1 MIASFFHPAVHT
13 NVKGTLQ
20 IEYVLLDIF
29 LIVAL
34 ARILGT
40 ICTKIGQPRVVG
52 EILAGI
58 VLGPTLIGKDL
69 SFFIAPAEARPVIA
83 TFAQVAL
90 IMFMFLAGNEFD
102 FDVVKGRASQAG
114 ILAVL
119 AVGIPALLGF
129 PVAALMHNA
138 TYAGP
143 KGGDFLPFALFIGA
157 CLSVTAFP
165 VMAHIL
171 MERGQYTSKMGGLG
185 VASTAIMSVLMFV
198 YIGIA
203 GTVAASS
210 GAGQLLFK
218 LLLAAILVAGSLIV
232 VRPFMARVMRRGM
245 SPDGSI
251 SGNAMAYVFAGM
263 IAWGLFAQMVGINFL
278 VGGFLW
284 GITLPRDLKIRFAV
298 SSRVKDIAMILFL
311 PIFFATAGFSVDLK
325 LISAKV
331 VPITILFLAAAIG
344 GKFLAAAPARGFGM
358 SWRETGILAAL
369 FNTRGLLV
377 LVAGLIGLQLG
388 IINTLTMTIIAVVAL
403 VTNLMTL
410 PLLNAFGMPSGPS
423 AVAPA
428 AAAPAGAN

>member
-1 MIASFFHPAVHT
+1 MIASILHPAVHS
-13 NVKGTLQ
+13 NVKGTLL

-40 ICTKIGQPRVVG
+40 LCTKIGQPRVVG

-58 VLGPTLIGKDL
+58 VLGPTLLGKDL
-69 SFFIAPAEARPVIA
+69 SFFISPAEARPVISV
-83 TFAQVAL
+83 FAQLAL

-102 FDVVKGRASQAG
+102 FDVVKGRTSQAG
-114 ILAVL
+114 LLAVL
-119 AVGIPALLGF
+119 AIGIPALFGF

-138 TYAGP
+138 TYAGA

-157 CLSVTAFP
+157 ALSVTAFP

-171 MERGQYTSKMGGLG
+171 MERGQYTSRLGGLG
-185 VASTAIMSVLMFV
+185 VASTAIMSVLMFT

-210 GAGQLLFK
+210 GAGQLIFK
-218 LLLAAILVAGSLIV
+218 LFLAALLVAGSFIV
-232 VRPFMARVMRRGM
+232 VRPVMARIMRKGL

-251 SGNAMAYVFAGM
+251 SGNAMAFVFVGM
-263 IAWGLFAQMVGINFL
+263 VAWGLFAQMSGINFL

-284 GITLPRDLKIRFAV
+284 GITLPRDHPIRLAV
-298 SSRVKDIAMILFL
+298 SSRVRDIAMILFL

-325 LISAKV
+325 LITAKV
-331 VPITILFLAAAIG
+331 LPITLLFLAVAIG
-344 GKFLAAAPARGFGM
+344 AKFLSAVPAKGFGM
-358 SWRETGILAAL
+358 SWKETGILAAL

-377 LVAGLIGLQLG
+377 
-388 IINTLTMTIIAVVAL
+388 LTMTIIAVVAL

-410 PLLNAFGMPSGPS
+410 PLLNAFGMKEIRPGTATPVPLVEAPS
-423 AVAPA
+423 PA
-428 AAAPAGAN
+428 RTN

>member
-1 MIASFFHPAVHT
+1 
-13 NVKGTLQ
+13 
-20 IEYVLLDIF
+20 
-29 LIVAL
+29 
-34 ARILGT
+34 
-40 ICTKIGQPRVVG
+40 
-52 EILAGI
+52 
-58 VLGPTLIGKDL
+58 
-69 SFFIAPAEARPVIA
+69 
-83 TFAQVAL
+83 
-90 IMFMFLAGNEFD
+90 
-102 FDVVKGRASQAG
+102 
-114 ILAVL
+114 
-119 AVGIPALLGF
+119 
-129 PVAALMHNA
+129 MHNA

-203 GTVAASS
+203 GTVAAST

-218 LLLAAILVAGSLIV
+218 LLLAAILIAGSFIV

-245 SPDGSI
+245 SADGSI

-284 GITLPRDLKIRFAV
+284 GLVLPRDLKIRLAV

-311 PIFFATAGFSVDLK
+311 PIFFATAGFSIDLK
-325 LISAKV
+325 LITAKV
-331 VPITILFLAAAIG
+331 LPITILFLAAAIG
-344 GKFLAAAPARGFGM
+344 GKFIAAVPGRGFGM

-377 LVAGLIGLQLG
+377 LVAGLIGLQLD
-388 IINTLTMTIIAVVAL
+388 IINILTMTIIAVVAL

-410 PLLNAFGMPSGPS
+410 PLLNAFGMPSGS
-423 AVAPA
+423 ATPA
-428 AAAPAGAN
+428 AAGTPAPASAN